1 MQVNLGRLNK
11 KIQSLKNKK
20 NERLDGEN
28 SNQNQAKKED
38 DTKKLAGEGAD
49 NLLKLDKIPARLDY
63 RNSFLK
69 REYLTAL
76 NSLHDYGANSFAQY
90 LITSKEDVMVKQE
103 TISLVSAQYL
113 SFRDFGEK
121 LNVLIMKI
129 GEMIKAKSI
138 PELCKKINILFKEMG
153 SFERM
158 KLWIIDNVTGVMTT
172 MDEYGKEQRVLLNK
186 GLIGEAFKLVEPIV
200 RKKEID
206 KYLYRD
212 LNTNEK
218 ILINDTLLQPI
229 KGKSGKV
236 CGILEVNSTR
246 EDLTHDDEYFVL
258 VISKIT
264 SLLIEKCYTFDCIT
278 DEMKHSYQ
286 FIESFAEIVKSN
298 NRYEFAQLVM
308 KASKNNFYSN
318 CAQLIFVDDGKLT
331 KFLSSGEKEEFN
343 LTTGVAGYVADT
355 QKPLVVPDISVTTF
369 YNKKVD
375 IYTLLPI
382 LVVPIT
388 IKRGKDQVTIAVFE
402 ISLKERRKLKDTR
415 KMFDIDIGIDSVESM
430 HHSIFEFTK
439 IIKSALLVLND
450 KFETDYKEDPMDLV

>member
-158 KLWIIDNVTGVMTT
+158 KLWIIDNVFIFFILMV
-172 MDEYGKEQRVLLNK
+172 K
-186 GLIGEAFKLVEPIV
+186 GYWG
-200 RKKEID
+200 
-206 KYLYRD
+206 
-212 LNTNEK
+212 
-218 ILINDTLLQPI
+218 ND
-229 KGKSGKV
+229 
-236 CGILEVNSTR
+236 N
-246 EDLTHDDEYFVL
+246 
-258 VISKIT
+258 
-264 SLLIEKCYTFDCIT
+264 
-278 DEMKHSYQ
+278 
-286 FIESFAEIVKSN
+286 
-298 NRYEFAQLVM
+298 
-308 KASKNNFYSN
+308 
-318 CAQLIFVDDGKLT
+318 DG
-331 KFLSSGEKEEFN
+331 
-343 LTTGVAGYVADT
+343 
-355 QKPLVVPDISVTTF
+355 
-369 YNKKVD
+369 
-375 IYTLLPI
+375 
-382 LVVPIT
+382 
-388 IKRGKDQVTIAVFE
+388 
-402 ISLKERRKLKDTR
+402 
-415 KMFDIDIGIDSVESM
+415 
-430 HHSIFEFTK
+430 
-439 IIKSALLVLND
+439 
-450 KFETDYKEDPMDLV
+450 

>member
-1 MQVNLGRLNK
+1 
-11 KIQSLKNKK
+11 
-20 NERLDGEN
+20 
-28 SNQNQAKKED
+28 
-38 DTKKLAGEGAD
+38 
-49 NLLKLDKIPARLDY
+49 
-63 RNSFLK
+63 
-69 REYLTAL
+69 
-76 NSLHDYGANSFAQY
+76 
-90 LITSKEDVMVKQE
+90 
-103 TISLVSAQYL
+103 
-113 SFRDFGEK
+113 
-121 LNVLIMKI
+121 
-129 GEMIKAKSI
+129 
-138 PELCKKINILFKEMG
+138 
-153 SFERM
+153 
-158 KLWIIDNVTGVMTT
+158 MTT

-278 DEMKHSYQ
+278 DEMSHTYQ
-286 FIESFAEIVKSN
+286 FIESFSEIVKSN
-298 NRYEFAQLVM
+298 NRYEFAQLIM
-308 KASKNNFYSN
+308 KVSKNNFYSN
-318 CAQLIFVDDGKLT
+318 CAQLIYVDDGKLT
-331 KFLSSGEKEEFN
+331 KFLSPGEKYFFNIISLREEFN

-382 LVVPIT
+382 LVVPIM
-388 IKRGKDQVTIAVFE
+388 IKR
-402 ISLKERRKLKDTR
+402 
-415 KMFDIDIGIDSVESM
+415 
-430 HHSIFEFTK
+430 
-439 IIKSALLVLND
+439 
-450 KFETDYKEDPMDLV
+450 